1 MDVLHTVA
9 EIRSKAAEL
18 RDSFGDEARAR
29 ALEWAALRVERAIRE
44 QAEEPLTLAQAAARS
59 GYSADHLA
67 RLIRDGKLTN
77 VGRRGAPRVH
87 AGDLPTRPS
96 RRVVA
101 PRPSGYDPIAD
112 ARTLLSRQGGR

>member
-1 MDVLHTVA
+1 MDVLHTLS

-18 RDSFGDEARAR
+18 RESFGDEARAR

-44 QAEEPLTLAQAAARS
+44 QADEPLTLAQAAARS
-59 GYSADHLA
+59 GYSASHIS
-67 RLIRDGKLTN
+67 RLIRDGKLPN
-77 VGRRGAPRVH
+77 LGRRGTPRVR
-87 AGDLPTRPS
+87 AGDLPIRAT

-101 PRPSGYDPIAD
+101 RPSLGYDPVAD